1 MSERKTKTTENN
13 EVRKETLVYLGPTIV
28 GVATQNTFF
37 NNGLS
42 EELKNA
48 IKEMP
53 VINNLIV
60 PLSKYTKA
68 SSEIN
73 KKEGAMYEFYK
84 IALQYR

>member
-1 MSERKTKTTENN
+1 MSEKKSKTNENKQ
-13 EVRKETLVYLGPTIV
+13 VRNETLVYIGPTIV
-28 GVATQNTFF
+28 GVVTQNTFF

-42 EELKNA
+42 SELENV

-53 VINNLIV
+53 AISNLIV

-84 IALQYR
+84 KALQYR